1 MVQSALEAEMTNF
14 LGALR
19 SERTGK
25 RRGYRSRYES
35 LAKQCGTSVAMLEK
49 YYDKVQPEDEAAV
62 LVNDPIDALALID
75 IGTDPDPT
83 AAKTD
88 LTLGRDGLLAIRP

>member
-1 MVQSALEAEMTNF
+1 MYDPIYKEKRTPYCLRNYYITEM
-14 LGALR
+14 
-19 SERTGK
+19 
-25 RRGYRSRYES
+25 RRKGVGYET
-35 LAKQCGTSVAMLEK
+35 LAKQCGTSVAMLKK

-75 IGTDPDPT
+75 IGTDPDPR

-88 LTLGRDGLLAIRP
+88 LTLGRDGLVAIRP